1 MNRSSMTCV
10 IIPEVVYTIPGGLTH
25 MLLESRVGGRVA
37 ENVFEDMMAQF
48 FFFSQ
53 ISYLETQKSKN
64 LNEFQQ
70 DKHEV
75 KHTNAYHNPTT

>member
-10 IIPEVVYTIPGGLTH
+10 IIPEVVYTIPGGLTY

-48 FFFSQ
+48 FFFSNF
-53 ISYLETQKSKN
+53 L
-64 LNEFQQ
+64 FR
-70 DKHEV
+70 
-75 KHTNAYHNPTT
+75 NPEIQES